1 MPVVTFQV
9 YRTTVVSGTA
19 TVSELVTISVN
30 DADNSGSI
38 TRDEWIAFTG
48 DSAGHIGGSVGGVPA
63 LWDGTTGVL
72 GPGSSGFLYTATPI
86 PTTAPENRTL
96 VQSILDDIV
105 HAPKY
110 DIDIDELSICFIA
123 GSLIA
128 TPDGDRLVESLR
140 PGDLVLTRDH
150 GPQPLVWTGR
160 TAINADRLDSNPN
173 LRPIRIAAGALGDGL
188 PRRELCVSAQHR
200 ILIRDE
206 NGTEYLAAAVHLL
219 RSGLPGFTLQTD
231 GQPFDLVH
239 IACARHE
246 VVLAEGAA
254 TESFFTGPM
263 AIRALSA
270 GDRSDLIEIFP
281 TLARGENPMSP
292 ARPFLKRKD
301 VAALFERSR
310 RVAA

>member
-1 MPVVTFQV
+1 MPVETFQV
-9 YRTTVVSGTA
+9 YRTTVVNGTA

-30 DADNSGSI
+30 DADSSGSI
-38 TRDEWIAFTG
+38 TRNEWIAFTG

-72 GPGSSGFLYTATPI
+72 GAGSNGYLYTATPI
-86 PTTAPENRTL
+86 PTTAPQNYST

-110 DIDIDELSICFIA
+110 DVSIDDLSVCFLA
-123 GSLIA
+123 GTLIA
-128 TPDGDRLVESLR
+128 TPGGERAVESLR

-160 TAINADRLDSNPN
+160 TAIDADRLDRNPN
-173 LRPIRIAAGALGDGL
+173 LRPIRIAAGALGERL
-188 PRRELCVSAQHR
+188 PRRDLCVSPQHR
-200 ILIRDE
+200 ILVHDAD
-206 NGTEYLAAAVHLL
+206 GTEYLAAALHLW
-219 RSGLPGFTLQTD
+219 RAGLPGVTPLTD
-231 GQPFDLVH
+231 GVPFDLVH

-246 VVLAEGAA
+246 VIRAEGAA

-270 GDRSDLIEIFP
+270 EDRSDLTRAFP
-281 TLARGENPMSP
+281 SLATGENPMTP
-292 ARPFLKRKD
+292 ARPFLKRKE
-301 VAALFERSR
+301 VAALVEGAQG
-310 RVAA
+310 VTA